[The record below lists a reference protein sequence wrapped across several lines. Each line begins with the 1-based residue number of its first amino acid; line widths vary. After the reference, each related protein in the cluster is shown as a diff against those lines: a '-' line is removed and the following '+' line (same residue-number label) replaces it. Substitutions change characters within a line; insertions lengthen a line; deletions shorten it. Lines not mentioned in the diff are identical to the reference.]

1 MKKFFKI
8 TAYVLGV
15 ILLLVAAFAA
25 YVNFAPAP
33 VYDPPT
39 IPDLKVEVTPERVT
53 QGAKLASMLCIVCH
67 TGADGKVS
75 GNLMP
80 DVPKEFG
87 KFYSKNITQ
96 HPERGIAKWTDGE
109 IAYFL
114 RTGLRKDGTYAPPGM
129 IKMPLAS
136 DEDIKSIIAWL
147 RSDDPR
153 LQPSDHIP
161 GVPQYTFLTKALLKF
176 VFKPYSYPAEP
187 VPGPDTTQQV
197 AWGKYLA
204 NNIYGCFGCHSE
216 SFQTTS
222 DLEPEKSGGYYGGGN
237 PLLDMEGNVMPSANI
252 TPDPE
257 TGIGNW
263 TQDQFL
269 QAVKYGKRPDGTALR
284 YPMIPHSPLTDGE
297 VNAIY
302 AFLRTVPPIKNAVAR
317 GK

>member
-1 MKKFFKI
+1 MKKVLKI
-8 TAYVLGV
+8 SAYAIGF
-15 ILLLVAAFAA
+15 ILLLLGIFAL

-39 IPDLKVEVTPERVT
+39 IPDLKVEATPERVA

-67 TGADGKVS
+67 IGTDGKLS

-96 HPERGIAKWTDGE
+96 HPERGIGNWTDGE

-114 RTGLRKDGTYAPPGM
+114 RTGLRKDGSYAPPGM
-129 IKMPLAS
+129 IKMPLAA
-136 DEDIKSIIAWL
+136 DEDIISIIAWL
-147 RSDDPR
+147 RSADPR
-153 LQPSDHIP
+153 VQASDHIP
-161 GVPQYTFLTKALLKF
+161 GVSQYTFLAKALTKF
-176 VFKPYSYPAEP
+176 VFKPYPYPSQP
-187 VPGPDTTQQV
+187 VPLPDTTQQI

-204 NNIYGCFGCHSE
+204 NNVYGCFGCHSE
-216 SFQTTS
+216 SFQTTN

-237 PLLDMEGNVMPSANI
+237 PLLDMDGHLMPSANI

-257 TGIGNW
+257 TGIGSWN
-263 TQDQFL
+263 QEQFL
-269 QAVKYGKRPDGTALR
+269 QAVKYGKRPDGSLLR
-284 YPMIPHSPLTDGE
+284 YPMQPHTPLSDNE
-297 VNAIY
+297 VNAMY
-302 AFLRTVPPIKNAVAR
+302 AFLKTVPPIKNAVVR